1 MKIGLG
7 VQLPDLATTPG
18 SSRPGG
24 SVKPPAPS
32 VVIKDFLSSK
42 VSAKDVE
49 FACELLLD
57 ITYYYYSVDDAPLS
71 ARDVVYTDPEGTIP
85 LINPGGYSKFRDGNN
100 IGYYQIRDRD
110 SMILSI
116 GPC

>member
-24 SVKPPAPS
+24 SLKPPS

-42 VSAKDVE
+42 FSAKDVG

-85 LINPGGYSKFRDGNN
+85 LRNPGGYSKFRDGNN
-100 IGYYQIRDRD
+100 IGYYQI